1 MTMIGFKQEL
11 LEQYKAH
18 LEIIVRNIGGITGD
32 RAADMLIASITH
44 LKSGD
49 QVEDSPVYKVAVAM
63 NALRKDNFIGIA
75 TRKALAEKIE
85 AASGLKT
92 QQVRNLLNH
101 YEWRLP
107 NHLKPV
113 RKLGRTLQ
121 DVPPK
126 PPEEKNE
133 TQEVKLE
140 GDRVSEIKIK
150 GAGIEI
156 TIKILKE

>member
-1 MTMIGFKQEL
+1 MSMIGFKKEL
-11 LEQYKAH
+11 LEAYKTQ
-18 LEIIVRNIGGITGD
+18 LEMLVRNIGGITAD
-32 RAADMLIASITH
+32 RAADMLISSITH
-44 LKSGD
+44 LKTGD
-49 QVEDSPVYKVAVAM
+49 QVEDSPLYKLAATM
-63 NALRKDNFIGIA
+63 SPLRKDGFIGIQ
-75 TRKALAEKIE
+75 TRKALIEKIE
-85 AASGLKT
+85 ACSDLKT
-92 QQVRNLLNH
+92 QQIRNLLNR
-101 YEWRLP
+101 YDWRLP

-140 GDRVSEIKIK
+140 GDRVGEIKIK